1 MTIPG
6 NPRIYARNIAEG
18 FAPFTRATCRR
29 LTAAELKTLS
39 GNLELVAREYRAL
52 AVPLEETKALQCRNQ
67 ILQRV
72 NATLMLIRTH
82 AKKNRFPL

>member
-6 NPRIYARNIAEG
+6 NPRVYARNIAEG

-29 LTAAELKTLS
+29 LTAAELKTLCAH
-39 GNLELVAREYRAL
+39 LELVAREYRAL
-52 AVPLEETKALQCRNQ
+52 AVPLEETKALQCKNQ

-72 NATLMLIRTH
+72 NTVLMLIRIH
-82 AKKNRFPL
+82 AKKNRHPL